1 MASNLRS
8 RSWTQS
14 SSVYFFIYKSI
25 ANLNILKNQ
34 NQKRLKS
41 NTITWTRG
49 LAPWARERK
58 SPCVWAFKVRLA
70 CLTCNS
76 FFLFKGR
83 LHFFK
88 KKEDDKSLVM
98 ANNVSFANSKF
109 NYYCGSWK
117 IKPIS
122 FLLKKIHFNPKNTLK
137 TSTVQ
142 HINLKTKNNQ
152 ITKTTRIKF
161 FIVDLNLVF

>member
-1 MASNLRS
+1 MVQLIFFKLNKKNRLSIIKNKIIFFFKLKKNNSLDVVASNLRS
-8 RSWTQS
+8 RSWTQL
-14 SSVYFFIYKSI
+14 SSVYFFIYKST
-25 ANLNILKNQ
+25 ANLNMLKNQ

-58 SPCVWAFKVRLA
+58 SLYVWAFKVRLA

-83 LHFFK
+83 LHFFFK
-88 KKEDDKSLVM
+88 KKEDDKSLVV
-98 ANNVSFANSKF
+98 ANNVSFANLKSD
-109 NYYCGSWK
+109 YYCGSWK

-122 FLLKKIHFNPKNTLK
+122 FL
-137 TSTVQ
+137 
-142 HINLKTKNNQ
+142 
-152 ITKTTRIKF
+152 
-161 FIVDLNLVF
+161 